1 MKHWVVISLHR
12 LITDLSILGLSF
24 SKLAALYAPYR
35 VGQWLETDTLSS
47 QIGYWRRQLAGEVPA
62 LQLFTDRDRPPSQ
75 SSRIASAP
83 VTLSA
88 DLVGALTAVSAREG
102 VTPFMTLLAAFGVL
116 LQRYSG
122 QHDIVVGAMRDTWR
136 DPEPAAQR
144 TPGNPGNPGNPGDNV
159 ARPLPLRLDL
169 SGDPPFRVLL
179 ERVRRVAL
187 DADAN
192 RDVPIAQL
200 QELLQPRGSGHT
212 PLYQVMF
219 GLHGRERTMRSPM
232 ENGSAPGLMALSL
245 RAVQQHAGLSG
256 ALSYQADAFDA
267 ATAAQM
273 VARFQV
279 VLEGAVAQPACR
291 LSQLPLLTEA
301 ERVQVFAWSSKTAVE
316 YPLNRCVHD
325 LVESQAQRTPDA
337 KAVTYAGRSIS
348 YATLNQRANQVAR
361 DLRAR
366 GVRPDQP
373 VGVCLERSLEL
384 VTSLL
389 GVLKAGGA
397 YVALDPAARPDHLSY
412 MVRDVGMSVLIGR
425 KEQVGA
431 CIADAGLHW
440 IDPDSPEV
448 ARQSAENL
456 PCTTL
461 PHNLAYTI
469 YTSGTTG
476 TPKGVEVTHRAI
488 VRLVRGLDCLA
499 VQPRDIWL
507 QLSSMSFDL
516 STLEIWHPLVHG
528 ACLAMFPGRFES
540 FQDLGR
546 VLHHERVTSLW
557 LTASLFNAII
567 DEHPQALSGVRD
579 LVIGGEALSVPHV
592 KRALDLLPATRI
604 VNGYG
609 PTEATTF
616 THCYSIPRLLEPSWR
631 SIPIGLP
638 IGGTEG
644 WILDGALQPT
654 PIGVPGE
661 LYVGGDGLARGY
673 RNQPAL
679 TAKKFIPHPFDDTPG
694 ARLYATGD
702 RARYLPDG
710 LVEYLG
716 RSDYQVKIR
725 GFRVELE
732 GIEATL
738 TGHPAVRQAVITSEQ
753 DDGETRL
760 VGYVVL
766 NPVAKCRISELRAF
780 LESKLP
786 DYMVPSQ
793 IIVLDA
799 LPLTASGKV
808 DRRALP
814 KSERSAASAGHT
826 DAAPRTDAE
835 RSLAA
840 MWAELFHVDRVSV
853 DDNFFELGGHS
864 LLAARLFG
872 RIEQTFGKK
881 LPLSILLRAPT
892 VAQLA
897 ATIEEAGHASE
908 SALAPIQPHG
918 SKPPL
923 FCVAGIGGSVLGLGT
938 LGQCLGDDQPIY
950 GLRLHPSDSQ
960 TYPTVEARAARYLE
974 EVFAVAPAGPYRLAG
989 YSSGGIIAFEM
1000 ACQLQALGHDVA
1012 LLAIFDQSPSEPQPI
1027 IPFGPRSLV
1036 EFFRNLPYWVTDD
1049 FMRSGRGEMLGRVRS
1064 KARLVSAGMPHPFGR
1079 VGRNGG
1085 KRSEADIRDVVG
1097 AWRFPEETRSRLE
1110 AEYRALRT
1118 YVPPVYPG
1126 RVTLFRARAGP
1137 LFRFFPSD
1145 MGWTGLAG
1153 GGVDVKVVPGSHE
1166 TMLADPYVRVLAE
1179 EMRRCLAPCTDLRT

>member
-1 MKHWVVISLHR
+1 MKHWVIISLHR

-24 SKLAALYAPYR
+24 PKLAAVYAPYR
-35 VGQWLETDTLSS
+35 VGQWLETDTLSG
-47 QIGYWRRQLAGEVPA
+47 QIAYWRRQLAGDVPA
-62 LQLFTDRDRPPSQ
+62 LQLFTDRDRPPAQ
-75 SSRIASAP
+75 SSRIASVP
-83 VTLSA
+83 VALSA
-88 DLVGALTAVSAREG
+88 DLVRALNAISAREG
-102 VTPFMTLLAAFGVL
+102 ATPFMTLLAAFAVL
-116 LQRYSG
+116 LHRYSG
-122 QHDIVVGAMRDTWR
+122 QPEIVVGATLDTCR
-136 DPEPAAQR
+136 EEGTGEQ
-144 TPGNPGNPGNPGDNV
+144 TPK
-159 ARPLPLRLDL
+159 PLPLRLDL
-169 SGDPPFRVLL
+169 SGDPTFRLL
-179 ERVRRVAL
+179 MERVRGVTL

-192 RDVPIAQL
+192 RDVPRAQL
-200 QELLQPRGSGHT
+200 EELLRPCGSGHG

-219 GLHGRERTMRSPM
+219 GLHGREETLRSAM
-232 ENGSAPGLMALSL
+232 ENEAAPGLMALSL
-245 RAVQQHAGLSG
+245 DRARQSAGVNGVLK
-256 ALSYQADAFDA
+256 YQADAFDA

-279 VLEGAVAQPACR
+279 VLEGAIAQPECR
-291 LSQLPLLTEA
+291 LSQLPLLTDA
-301 ERVQVFAWSSKTAVE
+301 ERVQVFAWSTRTAVG
-316 YPLNRCVHD
+316 YPLNRCVHE

-337 KAVTYAGRSIS
+337 RAVTYAGRSIS
-348 YATLNQRANQVAR
+348 YATLNQRANQVAHC
-361 DLRAR
+361 LRAR

-397 YVALDPAARPDHLSY
+397 YVALDPAGRPDHLSY
-412 MVRDVGMSVLIGR
+412 IVRDVGMSVVIGR

-431 CIADAGLHW
+431 SVADASLLW
-440 IDPDSPEV
+440 IDPDSPDM
-448 ARQSAENL
+448 ARQSTENL
-456 PCTTL
+456 PCTAL

-476 TPKGVEVTHRAI
+476 TPKGVEVTHRGI

-499 VQPRDIWL
+499 VQPTDIWL

-540 FQDLGR
+540 FQDVGR

-567 DEHPQALSGVRD
+567 DEYPQALSSVRD

-616 THCYSIPRLLEPSWR
+616 THCYPIPRQLDPVLR

-644 WILDGALQPT
+644 WILDGALQPA

-673 RNQPAL
+673 RNQPGL
-679 TAKKFIPHPFDDTPG
+679 TARKFIPHPFDDTPG

-738 TGHPAVRQAVITSEQ
+738 TGHPAVRQAVITSEH
-753 DDGETRL
+753 DDGDTRL

-793 IIVLDA
+793 LIVLDS

-826 DAAPRTDAE
+826 DAAPRTDTE

-840 MWAELFHVDRVSV
+840 MWAELFRVDHVSV

-897 ATIEEAGHASE
+897 TLIEEAGGHALE
-908 SALAPIQPHG
+908 SPLAPIQPHG

-923 FCVAGIGGSVLGLGT
+923 FCVAGIGGTVLGLGT
-938 LGQCLGDDQPIY
+938 LGQHLGEDQPVY
-950 GLRLHPSDSQ
+950 GLRLHPSDSHA
-960 TYPTVEARAARYLE
+960 YPTVQARAARYLE
-974 EVFAVAPAGPYRLAG
+974 EIFAVAPEGPYHLAG
-989 YSSGGIIAFEM
+989 YSSGGIVAFEM
-1000 ACQLQALGHDVA
+1000 ACQLQACGHEVA
-1012 LLAIFDQSPSEPQPI
+1012 LLAIFDQSPAEPQPTL
-1027 IPFGPRSLV
+1027 PFGPRSLL
-1036 EFFRNLPYWVTDD
+1036 EFFRNLPHWITDD
-1049 FMRSGRGEMLGRVRS
+1049 FMRAERGEMLGRVRS
-1064 KARLVSAGMPHPFGR
+1064 KARLLGAAMPQWR
-1079 VGRNGG
+1079 RRNGAT
-1085 KRSEADIRDVVG
+1085 RCEADIRDVVG
-1097 AWRFPEETRSRLE
+1097 AWRFPEECRSRLE
-1110 AEYRALRT
+1110 SEYQALKT
-1118 YVPPVYPG
+1118 YVPQVYAG

-1137 LFRFFPSD
+1137 LFRVFASD

-1166 TMLADPYVRVLAE
+1166 TMLADPFVRVLAE
-1179 EMRRCLAPCTDLRT
+1179 EMRRCLAAPRAAC